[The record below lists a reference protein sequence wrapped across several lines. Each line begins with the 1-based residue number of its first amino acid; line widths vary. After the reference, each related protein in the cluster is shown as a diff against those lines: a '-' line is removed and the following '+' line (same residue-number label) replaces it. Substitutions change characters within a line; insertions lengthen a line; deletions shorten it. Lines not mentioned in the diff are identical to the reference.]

1 MKKLN
6 LNSVMQGIIL
16 MSLATIADTILL
28 VMTLCHY
35 RVESTAFVVLFFV
48 IDCFF
53 IYTLD
58 KLIGE
63 YKNENKR

>member
-6 LNSVMQGIIL
+6 LNGTMQGIIL

-28 VMTLCHY
+28 IMTLCHY
-35 RVESTAFVVLFFV
+35 RVESTVFVVLFFV

-63 YKNENKR
+63 YKNEKKR